1 MMMNPMGIFTVSL
14 FFNRNKEK
22 DRKPKKTNQTKRKAL
37 FIIKKGTG
45 KYRAWKLYDVTC
57 SIA

>member
-1 MMMNPMGIFTVSL
+1 MMTNPMGIFTVSL

-22 DRKPKKTNQTKRKAL
+22 DRKPKKKQTQKKTKINVL

-45 KYRAWKLYDVTC
+45 KYRA
-57 SIA
+57 